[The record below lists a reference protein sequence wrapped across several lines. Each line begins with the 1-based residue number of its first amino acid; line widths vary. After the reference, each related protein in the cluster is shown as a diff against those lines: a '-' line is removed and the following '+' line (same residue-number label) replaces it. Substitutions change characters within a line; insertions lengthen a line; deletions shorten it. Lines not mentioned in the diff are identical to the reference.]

1 MPNRQKESRVRE
13 IAEQLSGAQAAVLA
27 GYRGLTVQ
35 EAAELRLALA
45 EVNARFRVVKNSLTR
60 LAVKEAGLEGLDE
73 MIDGP
78 TAIAYVQGDPV
89 PAVKR
94 LVEQGRR
101 FPVLEV
107 RGGFAEGR
115 MLSAEDVRRFAELES
130 REVMLAKMAGAAK
143 GQIGRAAWMFQ
154 ALQTRFLL
162 LMEALKDKL
171 PDDTEDSGSSP
182 AEPSSPAPPA
192 RGAGSADASGSAESE
207 AGGSSEG
214 TPLVTGDEPEASRG
228 DEGSQGEPEAARGD
242 VGSQEETEQAEETT
256 EEGGE

>member
-1 MPNRQKESRVRE
+1 MPNPQKESRVRE
-13 IAEQLSGAQAAVLA
+13 IAEQLSGAQAAVMA

-45 EVNARFRVVKNSLTR
+45 EVNARFTVVKNSLTR

-115 MLSAEDVRRFAELES
+115 MLTAEDVRRFADLES
-130 REVMLAKMAGAAK
+130 REIMLARLAGMAK

-154 ALQTRFLL
+154 ALQTKFLL
-162 LMEALKDKL
+162 LMEALKATL
-171 PDDTEDSGSSP
+171 PDD
-182 AEPSSPAPPA
+182 EPLAPAPPA
-192 RGAGSADASGSAESE
+192 RGAGSADASGSEGPE
-207 AGGSSEG
+207 DGGSSEG
-214 TPLVTGDEPEASRG
+214 TPVVTGDEAEAQG
-228 DEGSQGEPEAARGD
+228 DAEQGE
-242 VGSQEETEQAEETT
+242 VTIEETARE
-256 EEGGE
+256 EEGGG